1 MAVTRPSGRIA
12 TKETGLG
19 NEYFYKDIS
28 ISGKSHPLTG
38 DIVRVTNFNA
48 VGQSIRN
55 ILLTDASERP
65 FDNLTLGGNIRSRL
79 FDLMDIGIQNDLREE
94 IVLAISKWEP
104 RAIIRDVTVE
114 AVPQAHTLE
123 ISITYSVRSFQD
135 STDTITLF
143 LQRT

>member
-1 MAVTRPSGRIA
+1 MAVTRPSGRIS

>member
-28 ISGKSHPLTG
+28 ISGKAHPLTG

-94 IVLAISKWEP
+94 IVLTISKWEP

-114 AVPQAHTLE
+114 AIPQAHTLE